1 MDPQYMYIICVC
13 GAVVVVV
20 VVYKEL
26 IDVRACVCGVM
37 NDTVCSCDN
46 GYYCSLCPIL
56 LTMGSL

>member
-1 MDPQYMYIICVC
+1 M
-13 GAVVVVV
+13 VVE
-20 VVYKEL
+20 VVYKEV

-46 GYYCSLCPIL
+46 GYCCPLCPIL